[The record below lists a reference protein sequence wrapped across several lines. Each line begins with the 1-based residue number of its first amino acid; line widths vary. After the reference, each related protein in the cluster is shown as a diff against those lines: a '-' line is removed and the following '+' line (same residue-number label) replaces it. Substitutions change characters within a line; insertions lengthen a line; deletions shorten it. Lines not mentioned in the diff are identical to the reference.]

1 MVTPTIDNLY
11 RYDEDDN
18 NENNDNNDNE
28 ERNDD
33 DLDEGSDEL
42 QIRFG

>member
-1 MVTPTIDNLY
+1 MVTPTSDNLY
-11 RYDEDDN
+11 RYDDDDN

>member
-33 DLDEGSDEL
+33 DTDEGSDEL

>member
-33 DLDEGSDEL
+33 DTDEGSDTP